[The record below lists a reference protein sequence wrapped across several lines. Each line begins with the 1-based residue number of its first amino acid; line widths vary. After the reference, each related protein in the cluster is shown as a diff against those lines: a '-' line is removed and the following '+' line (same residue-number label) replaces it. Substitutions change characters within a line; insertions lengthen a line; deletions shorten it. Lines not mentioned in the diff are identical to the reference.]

1 MLNDKLGFVFTN
13 FNNAT
18 YTINAIKSLQ
28 NKINEEKIH
37 VVVVD
42 NNSAEDDI
50 IVLKSFCENTN
61 NIEVIFSGQNVGY
74 FKGLNIGIKHL
85 RENYREINCMI
96 VGNNDVLFPENFY
109 KSIFD
114 NTNLLLKYPVVSPDI
129 ITSDGFHQN
138 PHVVE
143 GISKIR
149 EVFYDLYHS
158 NYNIARIIIKLA
170 KVTHKITRRKD
181 EDNYEKAG
189 EIYQG
194 YGACYIL
201 TPKFFDLFEELYSP
215 TFLMY
220 EEYFLSK
227 QLLDKGYKVFY
238 EPSISLTHLM
248 HASTDKLP
256 GKLKWKFSKQSH
268 IEYRKDIK
276 II

>member
-1 MLNDKLGFVFTN
+1 MLNEKIGFVFTN
-13 FNNAT
+13 FNNAG

-28 NKINEEKIH
+28 NESNDDRIQI
-37 VVVVD
+37 VIVD
-42 NNSAEDDI
+42 NNSEENDI
-50 IVLKSFCENTN
+50 TKLKSFTENAFN
-61 NIEVIFSGQNVGY
+61 VDAIFSFQNVGY

-85 RENYREINCMI
+85 RQNYPQINCMI
-96 VGNNDVLFPENFY
+96 VGNNDVLFPANFY

-114 NTNLLLKYPVVSPDI
+114 KKNVILQYPVVSPDI
-129 ITSDGFHQN
+129 VTSDGFHQN
-138 PHVVE
+138 PHVIE
-143 GISKIR
+143 GISKTR
-149 EVFYDLYHS
+149 ELIYDLYHLS
-158 NYNIARIIIKLA
+158 YIFARVIIKLA
-170 KVTHKITRRKD
+170 KVTNKYTRRKD
-181 EDNYEKAG
+181 EDNYENSG

-201 TPKFFDLFEELYSP
+201 TPKFFEIFEELHSP

-220 EEYFLSK
+220 EEYFLSR
-227 QLLDKGYKVFY
+227 QLSEKGFKIFY

-268 IEYRKDIK
+268 KEYRKYIK

>member
-1 MLNDKLGFVFTN
+1 MLNEKLGFVFTN
-13 FNNAT
+13 FNNAD

-28 NKINEEKIH
+28 NEGNEDRIQI
-37 VVVVD
+37 VIVD
-42 NNSAEDDI
+42 NNSEESDI
-50 IVLKSFCENTN
+50 TKLKSFTENALN
-61 NIEVIFSGQNVGY
+61 VDAIFSSQNVGY

-85 RENYREINCMI
+85 RQNYPQINCMI
-96 VGNNDVLFPENFY
+96 VGNNDVLFPTNFY

-114 NTNLLLKYPVVSPDI
+114 NKNVILKYPVISPDI
-129 ITSDGFHQN
+129 VTSDGFHQN

-143 GISKIR
+143 SISKAR
-149 EVFYDLYHS
+149 ELLYDLYHYS
-158 NYNIARIIIKLA
+158 YNVAKLIIKIA
-170 KVTHKITRRKD
+170 KVTHKFTRRKD
-181 EDNYEKAG
+181 EDNYEKPG

-227 QLLDKGYKVFY
+227 QLFEKGYKVFY
-238 EPSISLTHLM
+238 EPSISITHLM
-248 HASTDKLP
+248 HATTDKLP
-256 GKLKWKFSKQSH
+256 GRLKWKFSKQSH